1 MATAAFP
8 DGWAPGG
15 PLDVAKLTVEYTDR
29 PLGLDEPRPR
39 LAWTATAPGFGATQ
53 SAYQVLVAT
62 SADLLSLEQAD
73 VWDSG
78 KVTSD
83 TIQLEYDGPQLAP
96 RTRYHWAVRLWDGLD
111 RESKWSRPSWFE
123 TALLDEGWQD
133 ARWIG
138 ASTEAAPLL
147 RRAFDLPSPVAKAR
161 LYVSGLAYADLRVNG
176 QSVSDAVL
184 DPGFTDYDRTVLYV
198 THDVTELLH
207 PGENVLGAE
216 LGRGFF
222 GLTTENTWRWHEA
235 PWIADPRLLARL
247 VVDHEDGTTTEL
259 HSDTTWQVTSGPT
272 TSDSLYAGETYDAR
286 LAQPGW
292 DSPLF
297 DASTWSPA
305 LELDAPKGQ
314 VRAQQHEP
322 IRVVEELA
330 PVELT
335 TPHAG
340 IQVADFGQTTAGWV
354 RLSAEAPA
362 GTKIT
367 VVYGETLAPDGQVVA
382 VNRHV
387 HGGRFQV
394 DEYIAAGNG
403 IETWAPR
410 FSYKGFRYVQVTGAE
425 HVGLTAEVV
434 HSDVRPASRFSTDVA
449 IYAWLED
456 AMRRTVLNNLHG
468 IPTDTPILEKN
479 GWTGDAQVG
488 APSMTSLLDLSR
500 FFTKWL
506 GDLRDSQTA
515 DGQLPVIVPSGGWGY
530 AELAPATEWSTVY
543 PFVLR
548 EMHRWYGDTRVLR
561 EHWETVN
568 RYIDWELARV
578 EDGLSTSVLGDWIP
592 PGYRKGPPPEDS
604 RLTATAYLH
613 RALVAVIEIGE
624 LIGETGDLDRLRKA
638 TVELADGLNREFL
651 DREAGLYRT
660 ATDPDYR
667 QTSNAVPL
675 AFGLVPDELIDQVVT
690 NLVKDIEARD
700 FHLNT
705 GCLGV
710 GVLLPVL
717 TRYGHGDVA
726 AKVAQQR
733 TYPSWGYWLDQGADT
748 LWEMWETDTRSR
760 NHYFQGTVVQW
771 LLENVTGLRNAGN
784 GWERIVVRPDA
795 RADTSQASL
804 RSDTVRGR
812 VSASWRQVGRVL
824 HVEVQVPVGSTAE
837 VHVPSEQPTDV
848 TAVPAPYAGE
858 PVWADGYTIYTVPS
872 GHWSF
877 TSRTA

>member
-1 MATAAFP
+1 MATPAFP
-8 DGWAPGG
+8 DGWTPGG
-15 PLDVAKLTVEYTDR
+15 PLDVAKLTVEYADR

-39 LAWTATAPGFGATQ
+39 LAWIATAPGYGATQ

-62 SADLLSLEQAD
+62 SPDLLAPEQAD
-73 VWDSG
+73 VWDTG
-78 KVTSD
+78 KLTGD
-83 TIQLEYDGPQLAP
+83 AIQLEYDGPQLAP
-96 RTRYHWAVRLWDGLD
+96 RTRYHWAIRLWDGLD
-111 RESKWSRPSWFE
+111 RESRWSRPSWFE

-147 RRAFDLPSPVAKAR
+147 RRAFDLPGPVAKAR
-161 LYVSGLAYADLRVNG
+161 LYVSGLAYADLHLNG
-176 QSVSDAVL
+176 QRVSDAVL

-198 THDVTELLH
+198 THDVTDLLQ
-207 PGENVLGAE
+207 PGGNVLGAE

-222 GLTTENTWRWHEA
+222 GLTTPNTWRWHEA

-247 VVDHEDGTTTEL
+247 VVDHEDGTTTEI
-259 HSDTTWQVTSGPT
+259 HSDTSWQVTSGPT
-272 TSDSLYAGETYDAR
+272 TSDSLYAGETYDSR

-292 DSPLF
+292 DTTDF

-305 LELDAPKGQ
+305 LELDPPKGRL
-314 VRAQQHEP
+314 RAQQHEP
-322 IRVVEELA
+322 IRVVEEVQ
-330 PVELT
+330 PTEIT

-340 IQVADFGQTTAGWV
+340 TQVVDFGRTTAGWV
-354 RLSAEAPA
+354 RLAAEAPA
-362 GTKIT
+362 GRTISL
-367 VVYGETLAPDGQVVA
+367 VYGETLAPDGQVVA

-387 HGGRFQV
+387 HVDRFQR
-394 DEYIAAGNG
+394 DEYIASGNG

-410 FSYKGFRYVQVTGAE
+410 FSYKGFRYVQVTGAD
-425 HVGLTAEVV
+425 TAELTLQVV
-434 HSDVRPASRFSTDVA
+434 HSDVRPASRFSSDVP
-449 IYAWLED
+449 IYEWLEH

-488 APSMTSLLDLSR
+488 APSMMSLLDLSR

-515 DGQLPVIVPSGGWGY
+515 EGQLPVIVPSGGWGY

-548 EMHRWYGDTRVLR
+548 EMHRWYGDTHLLR
-561 EHWETVN
+561 EHWEAVN
-568 RYIDWELARV
+568 RYVDWELARV

-592 PGYRKGPPPEDS
+592 PGYPDGPPPEDS

-613 RALVAVIEIGE
+613 RALTAVIEIGE
-624 LIGETGDLDRLRKA
+624 LIGETGDLDRLRRA

-660 ATDPDYR
+660 AKDPDYR

-675 AFGLVPDELIDQVVT
+675 AFGLVPDELVDQVVA
-690 NLVKDIEARD
+690 NLVSDIEARD

-717 TRYGHGDVA
+717 SRYGHADVA

-733 TYPSWGYWLDQGADT
+733 TYPSWGYWMEQGADT

-771 LLENVTGLRNAGN
+771 LLENVSGLRNAGN
-784 GWERIVVRPDA
+784 GWERIVVRPDG
-795 RADTSQASL
+795 RADTAQASL
-804 RSDTVRGR
+804 RTDTVRGK
-812 VSASWRQVGRVL
+812 VSATWRQVGRVL

-837 VHVPSEQPTDV
+837 VHLPSEEAADV